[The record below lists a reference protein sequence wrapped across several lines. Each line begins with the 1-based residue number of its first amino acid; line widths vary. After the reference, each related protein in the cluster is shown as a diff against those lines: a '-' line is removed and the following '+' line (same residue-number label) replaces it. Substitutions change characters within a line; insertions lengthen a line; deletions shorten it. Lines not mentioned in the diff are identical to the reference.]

1 MITVK
6 SYEKFLKSYIIQ
18 KNCKYLSSSISFIK
32 KLLSELLTQAVFRI
46 WNRQVKNPRV
56 MLLTE
61 KTFLGKKDRKMK
73 IDNNIYTEN
82 GSNLASKLFHK

>member
-61 KTFLGKKDRKMK
+61 KTLLGKKDRKMK